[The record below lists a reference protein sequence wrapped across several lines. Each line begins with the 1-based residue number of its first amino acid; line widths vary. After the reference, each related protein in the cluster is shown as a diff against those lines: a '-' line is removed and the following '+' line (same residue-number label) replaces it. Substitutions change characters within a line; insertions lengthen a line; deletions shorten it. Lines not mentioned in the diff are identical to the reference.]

1 MSLPGLSMADNSNNN
16 YMHLALTESFH
27 VLYNLIL
34 KINLGGRYYY
44 YSHLQIHELKFREAK

>member
-1 MSLPGLSMADNSNNN
+1 MADNSNNN